1 MVSVPVH
8 NYITRIELFGLWG
21 KFDLRWDLSPRV
33 NVLSGLNGSGKSTTL
48 HALARLLRGKSLSPE
63 ELQRVRSVVI
73 TFEDGSTISSE
84 NLNNK
89 PVHNVDIISTF
100 DSRLKDSDA
109 LRKLSEGEVRTEIDW
124 EIYRLQKRY
133 ITYQLAQGK
142 KIIALLTCRAPQAE
156 IEAIN
161 NQKTEFFDLVDSLL
175 GKTHKTIDRT
185 SDELSFLAD
194 DGTRISPYMLSAGE
208 KQLLLILA
216 TALTQDTAPSILVMD
231 EPDISMHFDWQTSL
245 LENILKLNPNAQLIV
260 STHSPALVM
269 NGWLDTVSEVSDLVV
284 KRYHE

>member
-1 MVSVPVH
+1 MVSVPMH
-8 NYITRIELFGLWG
+8 NRIICIEIFGLWG

-48 HALARLLRGKSLSPE
+48 HALACLLRGKSFSDE
-63 ELQRVRSVVI
+63 ELQRVRSVAV
-73 TFEDGSTISSE
+73 TFDDGSTLSSE
-84 NLNNK
+84 SAGNK
-89 PVHNVDIISTF
+89 PVRNVDVISTF
-100 DSRLKDSDA
+100 DSRLKDPDA
-109 LRKLSEGEVRTEIDW
+109 LQKLSEGEVRTEIDW

-142 KIIALLTCRAPQAE
+142 KIISLLTCHAPQSE

-175 GKTHKTIDRT
+175 GKTHKTSDRT
-185 SDELSFLAD
+185 SDELSFLSD
-194 DGTRISPYMLSAGE
+194 DGTRLSPYMLSAGE

-216 TALTQDTAPSILVMD
+216 TALTQDSVPSILLMD

-245 LENILKLNPNAQLIV
+245 LENVLKINPNAQLIV

-284 KRYHE
+284 KRYNG